1 VRTSVSTPRTPDV
14 AARITGGPQRRSVP
28 RLLLGVVL
36 VVGCA
41 IGGIVVGQQLGH
53 RESVLVLARSVAT
66 GQVLSAQDLREAS
79 VSVEAGITVIPVG
92 DEPTVLGQQVAFA
105 LPAGAVLTREL
116 IGTPQVPPPGQA
128 VAAVGLKAG
137 QFPPALAPG
146 TRVAVLVAPSG
157 TATAGGFPSMPASSW
172 TATVTDVQRQP
183 NDQITVVS
191 VQLSEHDAR
200 QLASTPTGQITV
212 VALNGGGR

>member
-1 VRTSVSTPRTPDV
+1 VSAPRAPDV
-14 AARITGGPQRRSVP
+14 PVRMTGAPRPGGVP
-28 RLLLGVVL
+28 RLVLGVVL

-79 VSVEAGITVIPVG
+79 VSVDSGITVIPVG
-92 DEPTVLGQQVAFA
+92 EESRVVGQQVAFA

-146 TRVAVLVAPSG
+146 TRVAVLVAASG
-157 TATAGGFPSMPASSW
+157 TAPAGGFASMPESW

-191 VQLSEHDAR
+191 VQLPERDAR
-200 QLASTPTGQITV
+200 QLASTPTGQLTV
-212 VALNGGGR
+212 VALNGEGQ

>member
-1 VRTSVSTPRTPDV
+1 MRTSVSTPRKPDV
-14 AARITGGPQRRSVP
+14 PARMTGGPQRRSVP

-79 VSVEAGITVIPVG
+79 VSVEAGITVISVG
-92 DEPTVLGQQVAFA
+92 DEPMVLGRQVAFA

-146 TRVAVLVAPSG
+146 TRVAVLVAAGS
-157 TATAGGFPSMPASSW
+157 TATAGGFASMSASSW

-183 NDQITVVS
+183 TDQITVVS
-191 VQLSEHDAR
+191 VQLSERDAC
-200 QLASTPTGQITV
+200 QLASTPTGQISV

>member
-1 VRTSVSTPRTPDV
+1 MRTSVSTPRAPDV
-14 AARITGGPQRRSVP
+14 PVRMTGAPRPGGVP

-53 RESVLVLARSVAT
+53 RESVLVLARSVTT

-79 VSVEAGITVIPVG
+79 VSVDSGISVIPVS
-92 DEPTVLGQQVAFA
+92 EESTVVGQQVAFA

-146 TRVAVLVAPSG
+146 TRVAVLVAAS
-157 TATAGGFPSMPASSW
+157 TTNGFASMPESW

-191 VQLSEHDAR
+191 VQLPERDAR

>member
-1 VRTSVSTPRTPDV
+1 VRTSVSTPHTPDV
-14 AARITGGPQRRSVP
+14 PMRMTGAPRPGGVP

-66 GQVLSAQDLREAS
+66 GQVLSTQDLREAS
-79 VSVEAGITVIPVG
+79 VSVDSGISVISVG
-92 DEPTVLGQQVAFA
+92 DEPMVVGQQVAFA
-105 LPAGAVLTREL
+105 LPRGAVLTREL
-116 IGTPQVPPPGQA
+116 VGTPQVPPPGQA

-146 TRVAVLVAPSG
+146 TRIAVLVAASS
-157 TATAGGFPSMPASSW
+157 TATAGGLPSLPASSW

-191 VQLSEHDAR
+191 VQLSERDAR